1 MSTIVRLP
9 RVIERTGLAR
19 STIYGRIRDGSFPKP
34 VSIGPRAVGWLISDI
49 DSWIDRCVSSSRPE
63 AHHNNPG
70 R

>member
-34 VSIGPRAVGWLISDI
+34 VSLGPRAVGWLISDI
-49 DSWIDRCVSSSRPE
+49 DSWIDHCVSSSRCE
-63 AHHNNPG
+63 DHHNSRG
-70 R
+70 L